1 MSLKASMII
10 AALISPDCG
19 RSPVPFLT
27 ATIAVLR
34 PARYLARLTARL
46 EQETSVEHAAD
57 GRATITF
64 GQGTCVLTPARGL
77 DVIAVA
83 ADCAALAGLR
93 DILGRHLRRCADGDD
108 LEITWTEPV
117 SGEDM
122 QIIAP
127 VIGDYLLRHCTG
139 ADGILGELVAATRE
153 AAGPAARMQ
162 TSADEGA
169 FLTMLTRMADAR
181 YAVEVGVFTGY
192 SSICIARGLAAD
204 GRLLACDTSD
214 EWTSIAR
221 RYWQRAGV
229 ADRIDLRIG
238 PAIETLRALPA
249 EQPIDIAFIDA
260 DKSSYPAY
268 YEEIVSRLRRG
279 GLVVLDNVFLGGRVL
294 DPAYQEEHHQVMRHL
309 NDLITADERMDSVM
323 LPLRDG
329 ITIARKR

>member
-1 MSLKASMII
+1 
-10 AALISPDCG
+10 
-19 RSPVPFLT
+19 VPFST
-27 ATIAVLR
+27 ATIAVPH
-34 PARYLARLTARL
+34 PARYLRLLTARL
-46 EQETSVEHAAD
+46 DQGASADHAAD

-64 GQGTCVLTPARGL
+64 SEGTCVLTPAHRL
-77 DVIAVA
+77 DVIATA
-83 ADCAALAGLR
+83 ADGVALASLR
-93 DILGRHLRRCADGDD
+93 DTLTRHLRRCADGED

-122 QIIAP
+122 QITAP
-127 VIGDYLLRHCTG
+127 AVGDYLLRHCTG
-139 ADGILGELVAATRE
+139 ADGLLGELIITTRE
-153 AAGPAARMQ
+153 ATGRAAGMQ
-162 TSADEGA
+162 ISADEGA

-192 SSICIARGLAAD
+192 SSICIARGLAAG

-249 EQPIDIAFIDA
+249 EPRIDIAFIDA
-260 DKSSYPAY
+260 DKPGYPAY
-268 YEEIVSRLRRG
+268 YEEIVSRLHSG

-294 DPAYQEEHHQVMRHL
+294 DPAYQEEHHQVMRRL
-309 NDLITADERMDSVM
+309 NDLITTDERMDSVM

>member
-1 MSLKASMII
+1 MSLKAFMII
-10 AALISPDCG
+10 DALISTSFR
-19 RSPVPFLT
+19 RSAVPFST
-27 ATIAVLR
+27 ATIAL
-34 PARYLARLTARL
+34 PHPLRYLGLLTARL
-46 EQETSVEHAAD
+46 DHETPVERAAD
-57 GRATITF
+57 GRATIRF
-64 GQGTCVLTPARGL
+64 GPGTCILTPARGL
-77 DVIAVA
+77 DVIAAA
-83 ADCAALAGLR
+83 ADDAALASLR
-93 DILGRHLRRCADGDD
+93 EILTRHMRRCADGEDPEIAWTEHVWGED
-108 LEITWTEPV
+108 LE
-117 SGEDM
+117 
-122 QIIAP
+122 IIAP
-127 VIGDYLLRHCTG
+127 VVGEYLLRHCTG

-153 AAGPAARMQ
+153 AAGAAARMQ

-169 FLTMLTRMADAR
+169 FLTMLTRMASAR

-192 SSICIARGLAAD
+192 SSICIARGLAAG

-249 EQPIDIAFIDA
+249 EQRIDIAFIDA

-268 YEEIVSRLRRG
+268 YEEIVSRLRGG

-294 DPAYQEEHHQVMRHL
+294 DPAYQEEHHQVVRRL
-309 NDLITADERMDSVM
+309 NDRITADERVDSVM

>member
-1 MSLKASMII
+1 M
-10 AALISPDCG
+10 
-19 RSPVPFLT
+19 PFST
-27 ATIAVLR
+27 ATITVPH
-34 PARYLARLTARL
+34 PARYLGLLTARL
-46 EQETSVEHAAD
+46 DQETSAEHAAD

-64 GQGTCVLTPARGL
+64 GQGTCVLTPAQGL
-77 DVIAVA
+77 DVIAAA
-83 ADCAALAGLR
+83 ADRAALASLR
-93 DILGRHLRRCADGDD
+93 DAFTHHLRRCADSED

-122 QIIAP
+122 QITAP
-127 VIGDYLLRHCTG
+127 VVGDYLLRHCTG
-139 ADGILGELVAATRE
+139 ADGLLGELIVATRE
-153 AAGPAARMQ
+153 ATGTAAGMQ

-169 FLTMLTRMADAR
+169 FLTMLTRLAGAR
-181 YAVEVGVFTGY
+181 HAVEVGVFTGY
-192 SSICIARGLAAD
+192 SSICIARGLAAG

-238 PAIETLRALPA
+238 PAIETLRALP
-249 EQPIDIAFIDA
+249 EEPRIDIAFIDA
-260 DKSSYPAY
+260 DKPSYPAY
-268 YEEIVSRLRRG
+268 YEEIVGRLRPG

-294 DPAYQEEHHQVMRHL
+294 DPAYQEEHHQVMRRL

-329 ITIARKR
+329 VTIARKR